1 MRTPIYYYV
10 DHTCRFAHNSG
21 IQRCVRSLARALLQ
35 LGQPLI
41 PVVWDR
47 TEKQLAPA
55 GAAALAHL
63 ARWSGPAVEAWSA
76 WPQPEAENAP
86 SWLLIVELVSGPHN
100 PSPEQLRAATNP
112 LGVQLAWLFHDA
124 IPVRWAALYGAAA
137 DQAAQCHARYM
148 TALAGYE
155 RVFCN
160 SHTTREHLLSF
171 LREQRIPMR
180 PERILAL
187 PLAEDFGTAR
197 PAAPPAR
204 KTTEQIQL
212 LCVSTLEPRKNHRG
226 LFKALAWLHSQGLK
240 NWQLQLVG
248 WGADGQVVQ
257 QLERARVRGLPIHW
271 HGRADDTALEAL
283 YQHSDLTVYPS
294 LEEGFG
300 LPVAESLWQRRPCL
314 CSGEGALGERAAA
327 GGCLT
332 VNTADWRAIA
342 AGLERLLVNPELRL
356 QLRLQADQRSFR
368 RWCNVAEELV
378 NGLEPDA

>member
-1 MRTPIYYYV
+1 
-10 DHTCRFAHNSG
+10 
-21 IQRCVRSLARALLQ
+21 
-35 LGQPLI
+35 
-41 PVVWDR
+41 
-47 TEKQLAPA
+47 
-55 GAAALAHL
+55 
-63 ARWSGPAVEAWSA
+63 
-76 WPQPEAENAP
+76 
-86 SWLLIVELVSGPHN
+86 VELVSGPHN
-100 PSPEQLRAATNP
+100 PSSEQLRAATEP

-148 TALAGYE
+148 AALAGYE

-171 LREQRIPMR
+171 LGEQRIPMK

-187 PLAEDFGTAR
+187 PLAEDLGTAR
-197 PAAPPAR
+197 PTAPPAR
-204 KTTEQIQL
+204 QAGEQLQL
-212 LCVSTLEPRKNHRG
+212 LCVSTLEPRKNHQR
-226 LFKALAWLHSQGLK
+226 LFKALAWLHSQGLTH
-240 NWQLQLVG
+240 WQLQLVG
-248 WGADGQVVQ
+248 WGADGQVMQ
-257 QLERARVRGLPIHW
+257 QLERALSRGLPILW
-271 HGRADDTALEAL
+271 HGRADDTALEGL

-342 AGLERLLVNPELRL
+342 AGLERLLMEPELRL
-356 QLRLQADQRSFR
+356 HLRQEADQRPFR
-368 RWCNVAEELV
+368 RWNTVAQELLQS
-378 NGLEPDA
+378 LEQLE